1 MNHVLKLISKFNLFR
16 YQHVNIPGS
25 DKESY
30 LCLGLEAALLGLGRR
45 RATGASV
52 AAQEKA
58 LLVEERLVARLHALS
73 PDAQLASVLRRVA
86 QTLLDAGPSSALG
99 THLPPDSA
107 PAHTF
112 AHYLFLALLDFY
124 PDLAYRVGL
133 RAMRL
138 SILEED
144 QCGSGNG
151 NSGGEC
157 GWAGLGAAEAQ
168 QAALASALLAAAR
181 GEPARLAAVLEAAR
195 RHVRS
200 PAQLFRLAQDALRHA
215 APDAGP
221 RHPPLLNVAFELGL
235 QVIFICNMHFTIL
248 KYMYLYSMNFLG
260 YANDSVL
267 VKLA

>member
-1 MNHVLKLISKFNLFR
+1 MFVSKLILKFILFR
-16 YQHVNIPGS
+16 YQHVTIPGS

-144 QCGSGNG
+144 QCGGGNG
-151 NSGGEC
+151 SSGGEC

-235 QVIFICNMHFTIL
+235 QVISTII
-248 KYMYLYSMNFLG
+248 
-260 YANDSVL
+260 
-267 VKLA
+267 